1 MGEFNGDEILLNLAP
16 NAPTHSSELFKVMS
30 FKDVLGHS
38 KPIEQLKRAMERD
51 KIAHSYLFLGNEG
64 IGKKRVALQFAK
76 ALNCLDREGAPADA
90 CDHCSSC
97 KKIDHALHP
106 DVLLIEPIGQ
116 GIKKEQ
122 ILEMQRGL
130 AYRPYEGKRRVCILT
145 AADRMAY
152 DIPNTLLKT
161 LEEPPLHTVIVLL
174 ATHSRLMLPTILS
187 RCQTIRFNPL
197 PIPMVTKWL
206 IEQKGLREEEAHLLA
221 SLSEGSL
228 GKALEIQEEISHVP
242 REDLLRDLLGLKTPS
257 IEEMEFWSNAFPAQR
272 EELLLILEVAK
283 TLLRDLVVAAA
294 VKGNRNFI
302 HSDLSKKIEQM
313 ATNWSLPALLKR
325 MEVLH
330 QTTVAVRANA
340 NTRLALDAMMLRW
353 AEG

>member
-1 MGEFNGDEILLNLAP
+1 MR
-16 NAPTHSSELFKVMS
+16 
-30 FKDVLGHS
+30 
-38 KPIEQLKRAMERD
+38 RAIQRD

-64 IGKKRVALQFAK
+64 IGKKWVALQFAK
-76 ALNCLDREGAPADA
+76 ALNCLDPEGEIGEA
-90 CDHCSSC
+90 CDHCPSC

-106 DVLLIEPIGQ
+106 DVLLIEPMGQ

-122 ILEMQRGL
+122 IIEMQRGL
-130 AYRPYEGKRRVCILT
+130 VYRPYEGKRRVCILT

-174 ATHSRLMLPTILS
+174 ATHSRLILPTILS

-197 PIPMVTKWL
+197 PISMVTKWL
-206 IEQKGLREEEAHLLA
+206 IERKGLKEEEAYLLA

-228 GKALEIQEEISHVP
+228 GKALEIQEEISQVP
-242 REDLLRDLLGLKTPS
+242 RENLLKDLLGLKRLS
-257 IEEMEFWSNAFPAQR
+257 MEEMEFWSNSLPSQR
-272 EELLLILEVAK
+272 EDLLLILEVAK
-283 TLLRDLVVAAA
+283 TLLRDLALVKA
-294 VKGNRNFI
+294 VKGKRKFI
-302 HSDLSKKIEQM
+302 HSDLSKKIEEM
-313 ATNWSLPALLKR
+313 AISWSLSSLLKR

-330 QTTVAVRANA
+330 QTTVALRANA
-340 NTRLALDAMMLRW
+340 NTKLALEAMMLRW